1 MTQPN
6 ILELAKQGDV
16 EAIASLMN
24 RHLQPKG
31 IAAKVAFKEAC
42 LEIILESAE
51 IPNQE
56 TWVAFIRRGL
66 TNLGAASVERV
77 KIYGQ
82 HIGKNFPAW
91 SQEFELGFAEA
102 EENDQESSSNSQM
115 LTVSINLNGDSVR
128 ELKNQDFENIAN
140 KIINDILSSC
150 NDIFIQKVSIS
161 NDNCVISKER

>member
-31 IAAKVAFKEAC
+31 ITAKVAFKDAC

-56 TWVAFIRRGL
+56 TWVAFLRRGL
-66 TNLGAASVERV
+66 TNLGAASVDRV
-77 KIYGQ
+77 KVYGQ
-82 HIGKNFPAW
+82 HTGKEFPAW

-102 EENDQESSSNSQM
+102 ENDDESSNNPQM

-128 ELKNQDFENIAN
+128 ELKSQDFENIAN

-150 NDIFIQKVSIS
+150 KDVFIQKVSIS